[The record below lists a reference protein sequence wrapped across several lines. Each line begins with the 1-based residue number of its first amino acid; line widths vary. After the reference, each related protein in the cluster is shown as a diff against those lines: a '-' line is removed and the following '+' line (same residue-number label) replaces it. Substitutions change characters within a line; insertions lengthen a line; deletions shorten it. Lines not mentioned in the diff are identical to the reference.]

1 MPSFQFPNI
10 RHLPKYRHPPVP
22 LASCFQ
28 CVTYGL
34 WIAFPY
40 VSGRNGGEAEYLT
53 TIDDL
58 ENREISAAEIHGIYP
73 KWAYG
78 GGAGRGA
85 EQAF

>member
-1 MPSFQFPNI
+1 M
-10 RHLPKYRHPPVP
+10 P
-22 LASCFQ
+22 LAACFQ
-28 CVTYGL
+28 IVACGL

-40 VSGRNGGEAEYLT
+40 VSGRNGGKAEHLT
-53 TIDDL
+53 TTDDL

-85 EQAF
+85 KEAF